1 MGENQKVQMR
11 AVELDVQ
18 TVGRISAVPSI
29 LEMICRSTGLRFA
42 AVARVT
48 DATWTLCAVRDEL
61 AFGLQPGDDLELKST
76 LCHEVR
82 LSGAPIMIDHV
93 AEDPVFKDHHT
104 PRQYGFESYIS
115 YPIVRSNGEHF
126 GTLCALDPKPAR
138 LGDSDTLKL
147 FELYSQLISLQLDV
161 EDRLR
166 ETQAIVSAQQETA
179 QLREQFIA
187 VLGHDLRNPLS
198 SMMMSAEVLLRT
210 PLVEQGMAAAKRIK
224 TSGHRMAQL
233 IENLMDFARGRLGGG
248 IVLAKESNR
257 ALEAT
262 LSNIVAELTSIHPGR
277 QIELLFDISEP
288 VFCDSVRIGQLLS
301 NLLGNALTHGD
312 TEGPVRVVARC
323 RNQIFSLAVSNAGT
337 VIPADILK
345 RLFEPFYRVADGH
358 EHPGL
363 GLGLFIASEIAK
375 AHSGTLTVLSEPS
388 GTTFTLTMP
397 ADLA

>member
-1 MGENQKVQMR
+1 MQTR
-11 AVELDVQ
+11 SIELDVQ

-48 DATWTLCAVRDEL
+48 DETWTLCAVRDEL

-82 LSGAPIMIDHV
+82 LSGAPIIIDHV
-93 AEDPVFKDHHT
+93 AEDPGFKDHHT
-104 PRQYGFESYIS
+104 PKLYGFESYIS

-138 LGDSDTLKL
+138 LGDRDTLKL

-179 QLREQFIA
+179 ELREQFIA

-198 SMMMSAEVLLRT
+198 SMMMSAEILLRT
-210 PLVEQGMAAAKRIK
+210 PLVEQGMTAAKRIK

-233 IENLMDFARGRLGGG
+233 IENLMDF
-248 IVLAKESNR
+248 
-257 ALEAT
+257 
-262 LSNIVAELTSIHPGR
+262 
-277 QIELLFDISEP
+277 
-288 VFCDSVRIGQLLS
+288 
-301 NLLGNALTHGD
+301 
-312 TEGPVRVVARC
+312 
-323 RNQIFSLAVSNAGT
+323 
-337 VIPADILK
+337 
-345 RLFEPFYRVADGH
+345 
-358 EHPGL
+358 
-363 GLGLFIASEIAK
+363 
-375 AHSGTLTVLSEPS
+375 
-388 GTTFTLTMP
+388 
-397 ADLA
+397 